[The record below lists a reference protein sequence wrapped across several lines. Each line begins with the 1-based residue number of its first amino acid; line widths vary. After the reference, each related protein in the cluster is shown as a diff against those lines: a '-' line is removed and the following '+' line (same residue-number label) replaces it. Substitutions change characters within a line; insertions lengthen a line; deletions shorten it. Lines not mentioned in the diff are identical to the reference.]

1 MENIEMKKLLCAFL
15 LAVSASIS
23 IGHVQAQVIVIAN
36 PGVKSDSVSKSEL
49 REVFTGSSTNLKDGT
64 HVKPVLLKDCPAHA
78 EFASAYLGMGVVP
91 LLIAWRGLVMSGQ
104 ATMPKSFDS
113 ESAVVDYVSHTAGAI
128 GYINKATPHDAVKVM
143 SVH

>member
-1 MENIEMKKLLCAFL
+1 MKKLLCAFL

-78 EFASAYLGMGVVP
+78 EFAECFNADIDKLGA
-91 LLIAWRGLVMSGQ
+91 LDRQ
-104 ATMPKSFDS
+104 ARSQARCDLEP
-113 ESAVVDYVSHTAGAI
+113 ACAGR
-128 GYINKATPHDAVKVM
+128 
-143 SVH
+143 